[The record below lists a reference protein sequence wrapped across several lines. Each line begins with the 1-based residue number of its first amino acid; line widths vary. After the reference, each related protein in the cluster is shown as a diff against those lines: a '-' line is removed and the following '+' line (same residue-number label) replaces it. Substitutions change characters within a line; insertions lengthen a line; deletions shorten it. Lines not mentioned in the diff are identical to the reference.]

1 MSTSSGAQIIF
12 AGPAATQRPL
22 VLASASP
29 VRGRLLRAAG
39 IAFEQRPAAVD
50 EEAMKAA
57 MRAENAPPDEAAAAL
72 AELKAM
78 RVSRQAPGA
87 LVIGA
92 DQILDCEGEWFDKPA
107 DRAAATASLQA
118 LSSRAHVLVSAA
130 CVVRDGVRLW
140 HGVDRATLHMRALDA
155 DFIEAYLEAAGPEV
169 LSSVGVYQLE
179 ALGAHL
185 FTRIEGDY
193 FTILGLP
200 LLPLLAFLR
209 EHGVSP

>member
-1 MSTSSGAQIIF
+1 MNSSSLPPVIF
-12 AGPAATQRPL
+12 AGPAATATKL

-29 VRGRLLRAAG
+29 VRGRLLQSAG

-50 EEAMKAA
+50 EEEMKAA
-57 MRAENAPPDEAAAAL
+57 MRAENAAPEDAAIAL
-72 AELKAM
+72 ADLKAM
-78 RVSRQAPGA
+78 RVSSKAPGA

-92 DQILDCEGEWFDKPA
+92 DQILDCEGAWLNKPA
-107 DRAAATASLQA
+107 DRAAAAASLQV
-118 LSSRAHVLVSAA
+118 LSGRAHTLVSAA
-130 CVVRDGVRLW
+130 CVVRDGQRLW

-155 DFIEAYLEAAGPEV
+155 DFIEAYLEAAGPGV

-185 FTRIEGDY
+185 FTRIDGDY

-209 EHGVSP
+209 EHGVVP